1 MILNKKRVLLVLPVI
16 LISCVSFKPLYMDL
30 SFNVMEG
37 EGQGLIGASV
47 WEGNTLI
54 LSDKKDDIS
63 IEVEFSEA
71 LFPNAKAS
79 LTKGEEF
86 RFNKRIKPDG
96 PVEHLIIWKDKKI
109 LAYLADGIRKGNL
122 PGIPLEIIPLDD
134 KPESVEL
141 NGPEDSWIV
150 QVGKA
155 EKIEMDG
162 ASYKAFLLNT
172 EIGLN
177 CDQPPL
183 EADLM
188 LIRQ

>member
-1 MILNKKRVLLVLPVI
+1 MILNKNRVLFAIPVI

-30 SFNVMEG
+30 SFNIMEG
-37 EGQGLIGASV
+37 EGQGLIDASV

-54 LSDKKDDIS
+54 LSDKKDDTS

-71 LFPNAKAS
+71 LLPNAKAS
-79 LTKGEEF
+79 LTKGEEY

-96 PVEHLIIWKDKKI
+96 PVEHLIIWKDKKS
-109 LAYLADGIRKGNL
+109 LAYLADGIRKGKL
-122 PGIPLEIIPLDD
+122 PGIPLEITHLDTD
-134 KPESVEL
+134 PESVEL
-141 NGPEDSWIV
+141 NGPEGSWIV
-150 QVGKA
+150 QVGKV

-162 ASYKAFLLNT
+162 ASYKAYLLNT

-177 CDQPPL
+177 RDQPPFK
-183 EADLM
+183 ADLM